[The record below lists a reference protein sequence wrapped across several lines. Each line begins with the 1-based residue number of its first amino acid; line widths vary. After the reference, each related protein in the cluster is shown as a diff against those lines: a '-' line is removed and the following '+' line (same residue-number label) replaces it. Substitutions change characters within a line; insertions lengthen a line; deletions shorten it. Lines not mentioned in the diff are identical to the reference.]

1 MRKIVTQG
9 IEIYTFKQNEDDYI
23 SLTDLAR
30 YKNKERTDYIIQ
42 NWMRKSRDNWV
53 SGYLGKNKQL
63 YF

>member
-42 NWMRKSRDNWV
+42 NWMRKSRDN
-53 SGYLGKNKQL
+53 
-63 YF
+63 